1 MNNKIEAWID
11 RLDKYNICPYAAKSR
26 RYIVE
31 GNYNNLVEHIQNWDD
46 SFEVII
52 FVFKDNISVKLAE
65 EYEVATNKIDNIVIY
80 LVVNV
85 LKSLS
90 LVPKKFNLLG

>member
-1 MNNKIEAWID
+1 M

-31 GNYNNLVEHIQNWDD
+31 GNYNNLIEHIQNWDD

-52 FVFKDNISVKLAE
+52 FVFKVRHRTL
-65 EYEVATNKIDNIVIY
+65 TQ
-80 LVVNV
+80 
-85 LKSLS
+85 
-90 LVPKKFNLLG
+90 